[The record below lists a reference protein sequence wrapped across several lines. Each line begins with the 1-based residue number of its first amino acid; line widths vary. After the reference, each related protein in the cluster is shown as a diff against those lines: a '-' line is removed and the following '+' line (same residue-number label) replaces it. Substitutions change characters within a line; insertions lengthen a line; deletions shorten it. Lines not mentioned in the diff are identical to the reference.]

1 MEQIVSAVMD
11 AVHRA
16 GLVEVEVSA
25 RHVHLSQADVEVLF
39 GPGARLEPKR
49 PLSQPGQFLS
59 EQRVTLVGPKGRK
72 ERVAVLGPARKAT
85 QVELSKSD
93 CMELGVKAPVR
104 ESGDV
109 AGSGA
114 ITIEGPCGTLE
125 LKEGVIIA
133 HNHIHVTAPDSKLLD
148 LKDKQRVSVAVMSE
162 RPVIFQDVIIRVST
176 EFSCKMHIDVDE
188 ANAAPVGSRLKV
200 GVDLGT
206 AYIVLVVL
214 DEENNP
220 VACEKQAA
228 QVLRDGVV
236 VDYTGALRI
245 VRSLKEKLEARLG
258 TELVNCAIAM
268 PAGTESSVK
277 THQYVAEGAGLEVTN
292 ILDEPSAAN
301 AIYQIEDGVVVD
313 IGGGTT
319 GLAILKEGKVV
330 QIEDEPTGGTH
341 LTLVLSGNYHVSF
354 EEAEA
359 IKQDYKRHREI
370 LPVVRPVVEKM
381 ATIVSRYVDKAH
393 TDTIYLCGGTCC
405 LTGIE
410 DIFQKVTGIRTIKP
424 ANPFLVTPTGIAM
437 NCTLE

>member
-85 QVELSKSD
+85 QVELS
-93 CMELGVKAPVR
+93 
-104 ESGDV
+104 
-109 AGSGA
+109 SGA

-188 ANAAPVGSRLKV
+188 ANAALVSGFT
-200 GVDLGT
+200 LGK
-206 AYIVLVVL
+206 I
-214 DEENNP
+214 
-220 VACEKQAA
+220 
-228 QVLRDGVV
+228 
-236 VDYTGALRI
+236 
-245 VRSLKEKLEARLG
+245 
-258 TELVNCAIAM
+258 
-268 PAGTESSVK
+268 
-277 THQYVAEGAGLEVTN
+277 
-292 ILDEPSAAN
+292 
-301 AIYQIEDGVVVD
+301 
-313 IGGGTT
+313 
-319 GLAILKEGKVV
+319 
-330 QIEDEPTGGTH
+330 
-341 LTLVLSGNYHVSF
+341 
-354 EEAEA
+354 
-359 IKQDYKRHREI
+359 
-370 LPVVRPVVEKM
+370 
-381 ATIVSRYVDKAH
+381 
-393 TDTIYLCGGTCC
+393 
-405 LTGIE
+405 
-410 DIFQKVTGIRTIKP
+410 IR
-424 ANPFLVTPTGIAM
+424 
-437 NCTLE
+437 

>member
-49 PLSQPGQFLS
+49 PPLSRASSCPSSGS
-59 EQRVTLVGPKGRK
+59 HWWAPKGRK

-188 ANAAPVGSRLKV
+188 ANAALVSGFT
-200 GVDLGT
+200 LGK
-206 AYIVLVVL
+206 I
-214 DEENNP
+214 
-220 VACEKQAA
+220 
-228 QVLRDGVV
+228 
-236 VDYTGALRI
+236 
-245 VRSLKEKLEARLG
+245 
-258 TELVNCAIAM
+258 
-268 PAGTESSVK
+268 
-277 THQYVAEGAGLEVTN
+277 
-292 ILDEPSAAN
+292 
-301 AIYQIEDGVVVD
+301 
-313 IGGGTT
+313 
-319 GLAILKEGKVV
+319 
-330 QIEDEPTGGTH
+330 
-341 LTLVLSGNYHVSF
+341 
-354 EEAEA
+354 
-359 IKQDYKRHREI
+359 
-370 LPVVRPVVEKM
+370 
-381 ATIVSRYVDKAH
+381 
-393 TDTIYLCGGTCC
+393 
-405 LTGIE
+405 
-410 DIFQKVTGIRTIKP
+410 IR
-424 ANPFLVTPTGIAM
+424 
-437 NCTLE
+437 